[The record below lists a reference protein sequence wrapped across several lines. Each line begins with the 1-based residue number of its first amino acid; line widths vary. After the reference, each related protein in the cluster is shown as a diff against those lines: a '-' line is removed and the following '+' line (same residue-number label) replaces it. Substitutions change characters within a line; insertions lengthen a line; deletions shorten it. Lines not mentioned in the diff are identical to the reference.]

1 MEDCDER
8 LYSKRKEGGRGLKSL
23 KEVYDETKTRVACM
37 LHVYSNKRMDNGSM
51 EKQNPQGTDITEKI
65 SRKSNAA
72 TVAFDNIAPLNACIQ
87 TVFKVLRS
95 KWMLRQNEKMSLLN
109 RCP

>member
-51 EKQNPQGTDITEKI
+51 EKQNPQGTDPGG
-65 SRKSNAA
+65 AL
-72 TVAFDNIAPLNACIQ
+72 PL
-87 TVFKVLRS
+87 
-95 KWMLRQNEKMSLLN
+95 LRQRGCAPSLGVFFKEKFSHWV
-109 RCP
+109 